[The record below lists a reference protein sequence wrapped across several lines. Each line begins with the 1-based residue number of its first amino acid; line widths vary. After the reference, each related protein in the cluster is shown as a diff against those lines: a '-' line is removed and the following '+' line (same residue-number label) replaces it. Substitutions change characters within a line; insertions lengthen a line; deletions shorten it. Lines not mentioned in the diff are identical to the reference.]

1 MAFPKEKR
9 IRASHFRVVLTNRVF
24 PLKQRLASG
33 DNSVKAEIASLK
45 LELKLLVSAELEGSK
60 IRSRSRWLERG
71 EKPTRF
77 FFQLER
83 ERSSRSSVSS
93 ILNSDD
99 VELFTRREIEQA
111 RVSFYFRLFSE
122 DFIDEACK
130 QRCLSGIQL
139 TLSSEQRDSC
149 EGPLSLTEPSNALK
163 SLNLNRSLGLDGL
176 TVEIYLHVWDVLA
189 PLLLCVANE
198 TPSKYKSAITL

>member
-1 MAFPKEKR
+1 M
-9 IRASHFRVVLTNRVF
+9 
-24 PLKQRLASG
+24 ASG
-33 DNSVKAEIASLK
+33 DNSVKAEIASLE

-60 IRSRSRWLERG
+60 IRFRCRWFERG

-99 VELFTRREIEQA
+99 VEVFTRREVEQA
-111 RVSFYFRLFSE
+111 HVSFYSRLFSE

-130 QRCLSGIQL
+130 
-139 TLSSEQRDSC
+139 
-149 EGPLSLTEPSNALK
+149 
-163 SLNLNRSLGLDGL
+163 
-176 TVEIYLHVWDVLA
+176 
-189 PLLLCVANE
+189 
-198 TPSKYKSAITL
+198 

>member
-1 MAFPKEKR
+1 M
-9 IRASHFRVVLTNRVF
+9 TNRVI

-93 ILNSDD
+93 VLNSDD
-99 VELFTRREIEQA
+99 VEVFTRREIQ
-111 RVSFYFRLFSE
+111 V
-122 DFIDEACK
+122 I
-130 QRCLSGIQL
+130 
-139 TLSSEQRDSC
+139 
-149 EGPLSLTEPSNALK
+149 
-163 SLNLNRSLGLDGL
+163 
-176 TVEIYLHVWDVLA
+176 W
-189 PLLLCVANE
+189 
-198 TPSKYKSAITL
+198 